1 MNFTPIF
8 AILAFLAAL
17 LATWASL
24 RPKND
29 EAATERLRR
38 QLTEEMERQR
48 RETMASSELQFNPIR
63 QQLLDLGQD
72 LAQSKSEQQRAQHQA
87 LAEYF
92 QGLAKA
98 IQDALAAGR
107 KEQGDQLLNVQKLV
121 HDRLDAI
128 QKSNDSKLEEMRTT
142 VDQRLQKTLEERLG
156 ERFKQ
161 VADRLDLVQK
171 SFGEIKA
178 MADDV
183 SGLKR
188 ALTNVKTRGVLGEAQ
203 LGALLEQYLEQG
215 QYEANV
221 KVKPRSNEIVE
232 YAVKLPDG
240 PDEGPLWLPVDAKFP
255 IEDYERLM
263 SAYEAG
269 LPDEIARHARAL
281 EDRVLSQAR
290 DIRDKYIS
298 VPNTTDFAILFLPF
312 EGLYAEVLRRPGLLQ
327 RLQRECKVMLAGPT
341 TLTAFL
347 NSLQMGFRTLKVS
360 KNTAEIAKLLGAV
373 KTDFGRFAEALEAV
387 DKKLDEAK
395 SKLGDA
401 SNRRRLLQ
409 DKLKKVDGLS
419 EPEAQAVLGFEK
431 DLDS

>member
-1 MNFTPIF
+1 
-8 AILAFLAAL
+8 
-17 LATWASL
+17 
-24 RPKND
+24 
-29 EAATERLRR
+29 
-38 QLTEEMERQR
+38 
-48 RETMASSELQFNPIR
+48 
-63 QQLLDLGQD
+63 
-72 LAQSKSEQQRAQHQA
+72 
-87 LAEYF
+87 
-92 QGLAKA
+92 
-98 IQDALAAGR
+98 
-107 KEQGDQLLNVQKLV
+107 
-121 HDRLDAI
+121 
-128 QKSNDSKLEEMRTT
+128 
-142 VDQRLQKTLEERLG
+142 
-156 ERFKQ
+156 
-161 VADRLDLVQK
+161 
-171 SFGEIKA
+171 
-178 MADDV
+178 
-183 SGLKR
+183 
-188 ALTNVKTRGVLGEAQ
+188 VKTRGVLGEAQ